1 MAAIPYLW
9 YWIIGSLVA
18 VLIATVVIFS
28 ENLVENNIASK
39 VEENKEISTEKENPS
54 EGGEDQSAGDQQ
66 KTVAQEP
73 TVAGDKVE
81 GVLETKEDEASTEK
95 TSDDQTL
102 ETKSSAYPPSL
113 ETARVDDDGTALVA
127 GSAYPGSILEILI
140 DETVVETIKVGQ
152 DGNFAVLFDL
162 ELKDTPQ
169 IISIRSIEGD
179 EILVSEET
187 MIVAPKVIELAQA
200 TPVDTQQETQS
211 VEEDVSEPED
221 EPQKT
226 NDAVSEGDTST
237 ELPTATVK
245 AIEND
250 TSDEVVSADATQS
263 ELAIKTPQLPQPTQE
278 DIEEEVQPT
287 LTKEPTQSEIA
298 SLNTEIENPI
308 ADTGTEN
315 PIADTGTENPTADTG
330 TENPTA
336 DTGTENPTVLLADN
350 EGIKVVQNSAGPNVM
365 TDVLFDTINYS
376 KDGGVAVTGRG
387 RPEAIVRFYLDNSP
401 VASTAVDQQGYW
413 TADLSDVEAG
423 VYTLRLDQ
431 LDQTGK
437 VSSRIES
444 PFKREDREVLAGQIK
459 DTASPAR
466 INVITV
472 QPGNTL
478 WAISRER
485 YGRGILYV
493 QVFDANKDKIRDP
506 NLIYPGQ
513 IFDLPD
519 EIKVN

>member
-18 VLIATVVIFS
+18 VLIATVAIFS

-81 GVLETKEDEASTEK
+81 DVLETKEDEASTEK

-226 NDAVSEGDTST
+226 NYAVSEGDTST

-315 PIADTGTENPTADTG
+315 P
-330 TENPTA
+330 TA

-401 VASTAVDQQGYW
+401 VASTEVDQQGYW

>member
-1 MAAIPYLW
+1 M
-9 YWIIGSLVA
+9 
-18 VLIATVVIFS
+18 
-28 ENLVENNIASK
+28 
-39 VEENKEISTEKENPS
+39 
-54 EGGEDQSAGDQQ
+54 Q
-66 KTVAQEP
+66 
-73 TVAGDKVE
+73 
-81 GVLETKEDEASTEK
+81 
-95 TSDDQTL
+95 
-102 ETKSSAYPPSL
+102 
-113 ETARVDDDGTALVA
+113 
-127 GSAYPGSILEILI
+127 
-140 DETVVETIKVGQ
+140 
-152 DGNFAVLFDL
+152 
-162 ELKDTPQ
+162 
-169 IISIRSIEGD
+169 
-179 EILVSEET
+179 
-187 MIVAPKVIELAQA
+187 
-200 TPVDTQQETQS
+200 
-211 VEEDVSEPED
+211 
-221 EPQKT
+221 
-226 NDAVSEGDTST
+226 
-237 ELPTATVK
+237 

-250 TSDEVVSADATQS
+250 GSDEVVSADATQS

-298 SLNTEIENPI
+298 SLNT
-308 ADTGTEN
+308 A
-315 PIADTGTENPTADTG
+315 
-330 TENPTA
+330 
-336 DTGTENPTVLLADN
+336 TENPTVLLADN
-350 EGIKVVQNSAGPNVM
+350 EGIKVVQSGAGPDVM
-365 TDVLFDTINYS
+365 ADVLFDTINYS

-444 PFKREDREVLAGQIK
+444 PFKREDQEVLAGQIN

>member
-18 VLIATVVIFS
+18 VLIATVAIFS
-28 ENLVENNIASK
+28 ENLGEKNTASK
-39 VEENKEISTEKENPS
+39 VEENKKISTEKETPS
-54 EGGEDQSAGDQQ
+54 EVGEDQSAVDQQ
-66 KTVAQEP
+66 KIVAQEP
-73 TVAGDKVE
+73 PVADDKVE
-81 GVLETKEDEASTEK
+81 DVLEAEEDEVANEK
-95 TSDDQTL
+95 PSDNQTL

-169 IISIRSIEGD
+169 VISIRSIESG

-187 MIVAPKVIELAQA
+187 MIVASKVIELAQ
-200 TPVDTQQETQS
+200 TTVDTQTETQS

-221 EPQKT
+221 QPQKT
-226 NDAVSEGDTST
+226 NDAVSEEDTST
-237 ELPTATVK
+237 ELPTDTVQVM
-245 AIEND
+245 END
-250 TSDEVVSADATQS
+250 NPDEVVSADATQS
-263 ELAIKTPQLPQPTQE
+263 ELAIKAPQLPQPTQE
-278 DIEEEVQPT
+278 DIEEEKQPT
-287 LTKEPTQSEIA
+287 VTKEPTQSEIA
-298 SLNTEIENPI
+298 SVNAE
-308 ADTGTEN
+308 
-315 PIADTGTENPTADTG
+315 TENPTVN
-330 TENPTA
+330 TE
-336 DTGTENPTVLLADN
+336 TENPTVLLADN
-350 EGIKVVQNSAGPNVM
+350 EGIKVVQSGAGPDVM

-423 VYTLRLDQ
+423 IYTLRLDQ

-459 DTASPAR
+459 ESASPAR

-519 EIKVN
+519 KIKVN

>member
-1 MAAIPYLW
+1 M
-9 YWIIGSLVA
+9 A
-18 VLIATVVIFS
+18 VLIATVAIFS

-298 SLNTEIENPI
+298 SLNTEIENP
-308 ADTGTEN
+308 
-315 PIADTGTENPTADTG
+315 
-330 TENPTA
+330 TA

>member
-18 VLIATVVIFS
+18 VLIATVAIFS
-28 ENLVENNIASK
+28 ENLVEKNIESK
-39 VEENKEISTEKENPS
+39 VENNKEILTEKENPS
-54 EGGEDQSAGDQQ
+54 EGVENQSAVDQQ
-66 KTVAQEP
+66 KTVVQEP
-73 TVAGDKVE
+73 TVADGKVE
-81 GVLETKEDEASTEK
+81 GILEAKEDEVSTEK
-95 TSDDQTL
+95 TSDNQTL

-169 IISIRSIEGD
+169 VISIRSIESG

-200 TPVDTQQETQS
+200 TPVDTQTETQS
-211 VEEDVSEPED
+211 VEEDMSEPED

-237 ELPTATVK
+237 ESPADTVQ
-245 AIEND
+245 AMEND
-250 TSDEVVSADATQS
+250 DTDEVVSADATQS

-278 DIEEEVQPT
+278 DLEEEAQPT

-298 SLNTEIENPI
+298 SVNAE
-308 ADTGTEN
+308 
-315 PIADTGTENPTADTG
+315 TENPTVN
-330 TENPTA
+330 TE
-336 DTGTENPTVLLADN
+336 TENPTVLLADN
-350 EGIKVVQNSAGPNVM
+350 EGIKVVQSGAGPDVM